1 MWFSHDQC
9 TKKKHISFN
18 VLIIIQWKVSAAVSH
33 ETQIQYRNSR
43 QHAWKAPCFRLLARS
58 CAPSFDQSE
67 VASLRWMWMIAG
79 CWPLPSHHTEAVQ
92 VSIMTAG
99 LAEHTVVFY
108 FKSFTLIVF
117 LRVEKEK
124 KKTPEWVMQVWA
136 WLLQTNNK
144 HLQLVS
150 GPWPAV
156 KAWSEIR
163 RRVIRVNKVGG
174 ELPLPLHIHFSSESD
189 AVSHSL
195 NHLGRLLGHLR
206 ARKWQ

>member
-1 MWFSHDQC
+1 MYQ
-9 TKKKHISFN
+9 KKHISFN
-18 VLIIIQWKVSAAVSH
+18 VFIIIQWKVSAAVSH

-43 QHAWKAPCFRLLARS
+43 QHAWKGPCFRLLACS

-195 NHLGRLLGHLR
+195 DHLGRLLGHLR